1 VGTWV
6 SKDGVWYPAKE
17 RLALKNLSGKVKT
30 VDGKEVQ
37 PGDDYIYEGADRVAL
52 FELFKEGVE
61 TLGQDF
67 RKNPEFLQALRN
79 QGYQS
84 VDEYLKA
91 IGYSAEEVEAKFKA
105 NAAVVNKGDMKK
117 TVKAI
122 EIMGGGVDTAGV
134 SKTRY
139 GGFGPQP
146 VE

>member
-1 VGTWV
+1 MGTWI
-6 SKDGVWYPAKE
+6 SKDAVWFPAKE
-17 RLALKNLSGKVKT
+17 RVALKNLSGKVKI

-37 PGDDYIYEGADRVAL
+37 PGEDYIYEGADRQAL

-67 RKNPEFLQALRN
+67 RKNPEFLQSIRN
-79 QGYQS
+79 QGYNS
-84 VDEYLKA
+84 VDEYLTA
-91 IGYSAEEVEAKFKA
+91 VGYNAEEVEKKFKE
-105 NAAVVNKGDMKK
+105 NAAIIKSREIPK

-122 EIMGGGVDTAGV
+122 EVMGGGVDTAGV

-146 VE
+146 TE